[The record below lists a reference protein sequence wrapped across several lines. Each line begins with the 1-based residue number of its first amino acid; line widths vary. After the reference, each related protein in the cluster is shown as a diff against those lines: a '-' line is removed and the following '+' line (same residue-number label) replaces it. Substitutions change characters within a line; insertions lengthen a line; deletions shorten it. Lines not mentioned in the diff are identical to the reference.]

1 MKKKLLKLTET
12 QAKLLEIL
20 LTIFGI
26 ILIIIFGISL
36 GLNFPLNQ
44 ERIGNFVRVLI
55 FLLTIGWFILVINF
69 GDIIKIE
76 KRNIKSKKFDV
87 KCSSFYSL
95 KNSLSKFLSKKEYKD
110 IFMIENSLNCN
121 IYCFLK
127 ERSLSSRA
135 YILIDLSGKEITEE
149 FRKAYFDV
157 CLEYLAKKYP
167 ELTGS
172 DIYVTHILCVD
183 KTNDITKK
191 ITERVA
197 IQDRPV
203 YQLPIVISLSNQKM
217 YVASSDY
224 VGIKQYDKMLRI
236 MKDYIKKQDL
246 YL

>member
-1 MKKKLLKLTET
+1 
-12 QAKLLEIL
+12 
-20 LTIFGI
+20 
-26 ILIIIFGISL
+26 
-36 GLNFPLNQ
+36 
-44 ERIGNFVRVLI
+44 
-55 FLLTIGWFILVINF
+55 
-69 GDIIKIE
+69 
-76 KRNIKSKKFDV
+76 
-87 KCSSFYSL
+87 
-95 KNSLSKFLSKKEYKD
+95 
-110 IFMIENSLNCN
+110 MIENSLNCN

-157 CLEYLAKKYP
+157 CLEYLAKQYP
-167 ELTGS
+167 ALTGS